1 MAHFAFVKMR
11 RVCVD
16 PLNTCEGRF
25 KTHTLRNN
33 SDGPPGST
41 NTFYGTDRWTDSRS
55 VQYGGSSCTWPA
67 EWTNEQSL
75 LECTINLP
83 NKLGVRQWQ
92 GRCPRWLGGLQSK
105 VAGHTS
111 MKMLHHRMHMQRK
124 CWQTRQAQHSKHAK
138 RSRLDDG
145 RSPWHAT
152 IIINN

>member
-11 RVCVD
+11 RVCR
-16 PLNTCEGRF
+16 PIKHLRGALQ

-83 NKLGVRQWQ
+83 NKLSVRQWP
-92 GRCPRWLGGLQSK
+92 GRCPRWLVSGGGCK
-105 VAGHTS
+105 VRWLATH
-111 MKMLHHRMHMQRK
+111 LWK
-124 CWQTRQAQHSKHAK
+124 CCTIICNVSVGRPGKHNSKHAK